1 MHALWLNILTEAL
14 PLSFFLQKEGSP
26 SVARRLCPVYVP
38 RRLRPHIMAALL
50 AAKLPV
56 DASEESLEPASWDSQ
71 NNLCGYCGDES
82 DTARCKP
89 CESTRLRIYR
99 AVKAD
104 KELKKAWDG
113 MKDKEALMAKAKDA
127 YGDVLFKLL
136 HTTLTEE
143 INTEAKVTFVGTGI
157 FMDVEDITEKYAKK
171 TTRLAAVLKHSK
183 RILCPT
189 TKIELIEDMQYTSC
203 AASSSTHTTTAK
215 RELEGTEKIKKP
227 KKPKV
232 VKEEGEEPAEKEKSL
247 TAAQLSHLQKYT
259 EGVDA
264 AYKKLGESYDPIKK
278 SVDEKGWG
286 MNVPQYIHTSH
297 AAAVVKKTEF
307 DARVE
312 IIKDSQTCD
321 WKALQSDV
329 AELNSATKD
338 LVRRTIL
345 QGQEAQSLGAKPKPR
360 AKGKG
365 KAKPK
370 GKAL

>member
-1 MHALWLNILTEAL
+1 
-14 PLSFFLQKEGSP
+14 
-26 SVARRLCPVYVP
+26 
-38 RRLRPHIMAALL
+38 
-50 AAKLPV
+50 
-56 DASEESLEPASWDSQ
+56 
-71 NNLCGYCGDES
+71 
-82 DTARCKP
+82 
-89 CESTRLRIYR
+89 
-99 AVKAD
+99 
-104 KELKKAWDG
+104 
-113 MKDKEALMAKAKDA
+113 MKDKEHIIAKAKDS
-127 YGDVLFKLL
+127 YGDALFKLL
-136 HTTLTEE
+136 RTTLTEE
-143 INTEAKVTFVGTGI
+143 INTESKVGFTGTGV
-157 FMDVEDITEKYAKK
+157 FMDEDDIKEKYAKK
-171 TTRLAAVLKHSK
+171 PSRLAAVLKHAK
-183 RILCPT
+183 RIRCPT
-189 TKIELIEDMQYTSC
+189 TQIELIEDMQYTSC

-215 RELEGTEKIKKP
+215 RELEGTEKMKKP

-232 VKEEGEEPAEKEKSL
+232 VKEEGEEPTEKEKPL

-259 EGVDA
+259 DGVDA
-264 AYKKLGESYDPIKK
+264 TYKQLEESYAPIKK

-312 IIKDSQTCD
+312 IIKESHTCD

-360 AKGKG
+360 AKGKE